1 MNKVYLLEWPE
12 ERDWWEVK
20 RRALVTVGLHP
31 VTPPP
36 LAWRRQILMARHS
49 PIRYLRFS
57 FLLEGIPY
65 WLSVHL
71 ARHVHAQPYVKSQ
84 RNDRQDEYDRGSASQ
99 SAPVD
104 MIWDANAEELLT
116 IANKRLCLKA
126 SPETRSVVAKM
137 CGLVVEKCPEF
148 AGLLHPMCDYHGGR
162 CYEMEPCA
170 IGRESRK

>member
-1 MNKVYLLEWPE
+1 MSTIHLLEWPG

-36 LAWRRQILMARHS
+36 AEWRRQILLARHS

-71 ARHVHAQPYVKSQ
+71 ARHTHAQPYIATQ
-84 RNDRQDEYDRGSASQ
+84 RNDRQDAYNRDDAPQ
-99 SAPVD
+99 SIPVD
-104 MIWDANAEELLT
+104 MIWDANAEEFMT
-116 IANKRLCLKA
+116 VANKRLCMKA
-126 SPETRSVVAKM
+126 APETRAVVSKM

-148 AGLLHPMCDYHGGR
+148 SGLLHPMCAYHGGE
-162 CYEMEPCA
+162 CHEMEPCRY
-170 IGRESRK
+170 GREFKR